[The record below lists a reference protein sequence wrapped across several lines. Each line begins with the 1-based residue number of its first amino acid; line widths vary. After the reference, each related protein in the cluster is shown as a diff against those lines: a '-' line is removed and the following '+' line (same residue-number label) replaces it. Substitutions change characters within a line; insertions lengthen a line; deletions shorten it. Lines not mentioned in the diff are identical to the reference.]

1 MINILKKK
9 HKQLME
15 AAARVQLMT
24 HNTKHKIKLK
34 QNVASK
40 LKNDEIP
47 DTFDNGDNTSE
58 LTIWMFT
65 KESYQPILSH
75 LRKTRSLHNQRV
87 IPSGIPNVYI
97 LSARHLAGLGTPDGK
112 AWDELMRDRQHGIAQ
127 LADVF
132 CKDLYPQE
140 YDNARRVFSPIW
152 DDIKGNYMKPEEVRK
167 HIGMDWTMETF
178 PAPSTWLSMDSL
190 PKDLRNQYHDD
201 AMVKAKAQ
209 TKAYKKKFIQILQDV
224 VGKVNKAMLKEG
236 KVRVDGY
243 AVFHETMIEALNDKT
258 IGFEGFNFDD
268 DPDLA
273 EVHRDLKEITMN
285 GTITKEDILDG
296 GQLSREIIKDQ
307 TDDVLLKLNEIQI
320 RHDMN

>member
-1 MINILKKK
+1 MTDILKKK

-15 AAARVQLMT
+15 AAARVSLFT

-40 LKNDEIP
+40 LNNDEIP
-47 DTFDNGDNTSE
+47 DTFDNGDATSE
-58 LTIWMFT
+58 RTIWMFT

-87 IPSGIPNVYI
+87 IPSGIPNVDI

-112 AWDELMRDRQHGIAQ
+112 AWDDLMRDRQHGIAQ

-132 CKDLYPQE
+132 FKDLYPQQF
-140 YDNARRVFSPIW
+140 DNARRVYSKIW
-152 DDIKGNYMKPEEVRK
+152 NDISGHYKSAEEVRRE
-167 HIGMDWTMETF
+167 ISMDFSIECL
-178 PAPSTWLSMDSL
+178 PAASTWLKMDDL
-190 PKDLRNQYHDD
+190 PKEMKKRLHDS
-201 AMVKAKAQ
+201 AKAEADSQ
-209 TKAYKKKFIQILQDV
+209 GKLYKKKFIQILQDV
-224 VGKVNKAMLKEG
+224 VGKVNKSMLKEG